1 MTIPLDFVIYEVFMK
16 ADTLRKTYIAALLA
30 MLCSALWGSAFPCVK
45 IGYGLFSVD
54 TANPASLILF
64 AGVRFFIAGIMVIII
79 GSIMHKKPMI
89 PKLREV
95 PKVISLSLFQTILQ
109 YLFFYIGLANTS
121 GVKSSVIE
129 GMSVFVCILISS
141 LIFRLE
147 KLTWLKITGC
157 VLGTAGII
165 VINLDSSL
173 LSGFNLTG
181 DGFILISTVAYALSS
196 VLIKRFSADTDTMML
211 SGWQFLFGGAVMTV
225 IGLIAGG
232 NLGIAGS
239 PAPAMLML
247 LYLAFI
253 SACAYSIWST
263 LLKYNP
269 VSKIAVFGFMNP
281 VCGVLL
287 SALLLGETQQA
298 FRPEALIALA
308 FISLGIF
315 IVNKGQEQ
323 KG

>member
-1 MTIPLDFVIYEVFMK
+1 
-16 ADTLRKTYIAALLA
+16 
-30 MLCSALWGSAFPCVK
+30 
-45 IGYGLFSVD
+45 
-54 TANPASLILF
+54 
-64 AGVRFFIAGIMVIII
+64 
-79 GSIMHKKPMI
+79 MHKKPMI

-232 NLGIAGS
+232 SLGIAGS
-239 PAPAMLML
+239 PALATLML

-269 VSKIAVFGFMNP
+269 VSKVAIFGFTNP
-281 VCGVLL
+281 VFGVLL
-287 SALLLGETQQA
+287 SAWWLREGSKELGIN
-298 FRPEALIALA
+298 ALIALVLVCIG
-308 FISLGIF
+308 IS
-315 IVNKGQEQ
+315 IVNINKAVE
-323 KG
+323 K

>member
-1 MTIPLDFVIYEVFMK
+1 MPLDFVIYEVFMK

-157 VLGTAGII
+157 VFGTAGII

-211 SGWQFLFGGAVMTV
+211 SGWQFLAV
-225 IGLIAGG
+225 L
-232 NLGIAGS
+232 
-239 PAPAMLML
+239 
-247 LYLAFI
+247 
-253 SACAYSIWST
+253 
-263 LLKYNP
+263 
-269 VSKIAVFGFMNP
+269 
-281 VCGVLL
+281 
-287 SALLLGETQQA
+287 
-298 FRPEALIALA
+298 
-308 FISLGIF
+308 
-315 IVNKGQEQ
+315 
-323 KG
+323 

>member
-1 MTIPLDFVIYEVFMK
+1 
-16 ADTLRKTYIAALLA
+16 
-30 MLCSALWGSAFPCVK
+30 
-45 IGYGLFSVD
+45 
-54 TANPASLILF
+54 
-64 AGVRFFIAGIMVIII
+64 
-79 GSIMHKKPMI
+79 MHKKPMI

-232 NLGIAGS
+232 SLGIVGS

-298 FRPEALIALA
+298 FRPEALIALV

-323 KG
+323 KDR

>member
-1 MTIPLDFVIYEVFMK
+1 MK
-16 ADTLRKTYIAALLA
+16 ADILKKTYVAALLA
-30 MLCSALWGSAFPCVK
+30 MFCSALWGSAFPCVK
-45 IGYGLFSVD
+45 IGYELFSVD
-54 TANPASLILF
+54 TANSASLILF
-64 AGVRFFIAGIMVIII
+64 AGVRFFIAGIMVIVI

-89 PKLREV
+89 PKLREI
-95 PKVISLSLFQTILQ
+95 PKVVSLSLFQTILQ

-157 VLGTAGII
+157 LLGTAGII

-173 LSGFNLTG
+173 FSGFNLKG

-196 VLIKRFSADTDTMML
+196 VLIKRFSADTDTMLL

-225 IGLIAGG
+225 IGLLTGG
-232 NLGIAGS
+232 SLGIANGV
-239 PAPAMLML
+239 APAIFMLI
-247 LYLAFI
+247 YLAFI
-253 SACAYSIWST
+253 SACAYSIWSV

-287 SALLLGETQQA
+287 SALLLGEAQQA
-298 FRPEALIALA
+298 FRIEALIALVL
-308 FISLGIF
+308 ISLGIF
-315 IVNKGQEQ
+315 IVNRGQEQ
-323 KG
+323 KN

>member
-1 MTIPLDFVIYEVFMK
+1 MK
-16 ADTLRKTYIAALLA
+16 ADILKKTYVAALLA
-30 MLCSALWGSAFPCVK
+30 MFCSALWGSAFPCVK
-45 IGYGLFSVD
+45 IGYELFSVD
-54 TANPASLILF
+54 TANSASLILF
-64 AGVRFFIAGIMVIII
+64 AGVRFFIAGIMVIVI

-89 PKLREV
+89 PKLREI
-95 PKVISLSLFQTILQ
+95 PKVVSLSLFQTILQ

-157 VLGTAGII
+157 LLGTAGII

-173 LSGFNLTG
+173 FSGFNLKG

-196 VLIKRFSADTDTMML
+196 VLIKRFSADTDTMLL

-225 IGLIAGG
+225 IGLLTGG
-232 NLGIAGS
+232 SLGIANGV
-239 PAPAMLML
+239 APAILML
-247 LYLAFI
+247 IYLAFI
-253 SACAYSIWST
+253 SACAYSIWSV

-287 SALLLGETQQA
+287 SALLLGEAQQA
-298 FRPEALIALA
+298 FRIEALIALVL
-308 FISLGIF
+308 ISLGIF
-315 IVNKGQEQ
+315 IVNRGQEQ
-323 KG
+323 KN